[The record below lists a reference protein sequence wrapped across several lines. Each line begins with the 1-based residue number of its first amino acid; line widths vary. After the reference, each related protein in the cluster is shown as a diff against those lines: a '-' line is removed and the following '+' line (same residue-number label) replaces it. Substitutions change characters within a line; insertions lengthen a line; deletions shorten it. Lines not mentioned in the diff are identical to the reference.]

1 MVEKRLYETVKD
13 FAKDYRTEII
23 PMLKSKGFTLS
34 INTSKGSYYNDGRI
48 NFMIKKVP
56 NNFYVW
62 TNEYS
67 RYNKTEKSQ
76 KLLNT
81 IRDRVRNLIAV
92 TTDGLD
98 VDLNFDYHKDVR
110 YKPIPEG
117 WDFDNVN
124 N

>member
-1 MVEKRLYETVKD
+1 MVEKRKYETVKD
-13 FAKDYRTEII
+13 FAKDYRKEII

-34 INTSKGSYYNDGRI
+34 VNTSKGSYWNDGRI
-48 NFMIKKVP
+48 SFVIKKVP

-67 RYNKTEKSQ
+67 RYNKTEKSN

-98 VDLNFDYHKDVR
+98 VDLNFDYHRNVR

-117 WDFDNVN
+117 WDDEQNS
-124 N
+124 

>member
-1 MVEKRLYETVKD
+1 MVEKRQYETIKE

-23 PMLKSKGFTLS
+23 PMMKSKGFTLS
-34 INTSKGSYYNDGRI
+34 INTSKGSYWNDGRM

-81 IRDRVRNLIAV
+81 IRDRVRNLISV

-98 VDLNFDYHKDVR
+98 VDLNFDYHRNVR
-110 YKPIPEG
+110 YKPVPEG
-117 WDFDNVN
+117 WDDEQNS
-124 N
+124 

>member
-1 MVEKRLYETVKD
+1 MVEKRQYETIKE
-13 FAKDYRTEII
+13 FAKDYRTEIG

-34 INTSKGSYYNDGRI
+34 ISTSKGSYWNDGRM
-48 NFMIKKVP
+48 NFQIKKIP
-56 NNFYVW
+56 SNFYVW
-62 TNEYS
+62 TNEYN

-81 IRDRVRNLIAV
+81 IRDRVKKLVAEN
-92 TTDGLD
+92 TTLD

-117 WDFDNVN
+117 WDDEQNS
-124 N
+124 

>member
-1 MVEKRLYETVKD
+1 MVEKRQYETIKE

-34 INTSKGSYYNDGRI
+34 INTSRGSYYQDGRM
-48 NFMIKKVP
+48 NFVIKKIP
-56 NNFYVW
+56 SNFYVW

-81 IRDRVRNLIAV
+81 IRDRVKNLIAV
-92 TTDGLD
+92 TTDLLD

-117 WDFDNVN
+117 WDDERNS
-124 N
+124 

>member
-1 MVEKRLYETVKD
+1 MVEKRKYETVKD

-34 INTSKGSYYNDGRI
+34 INTSKGSYWNDGRM
-48 NFMIKKVP
+48 NFQIKKIP

-67 RYNKTEKSQ
+67 KYHKTDKSQ

-81 IRDRVRNLIAV
+81 IRDRVKKLVAEN
-92 TTDGLD
+92 TTLD

-117 WDFDNVN
+117 WDDERNS
-124 N
+124 

>member
-1 MVEKRLYETVKD
+1 MVEKRQYETVKD

-34 INTSKGSYYNDGRI
+34 INTSKGSYWNDGRM
-48 NFMIKKVP
+48 NFQIKKIP
-56 NNFYVW
+56 SNFYVW

-67 RYNKTEKSQ
+67 KYNKTEKSQ

-81 IRDRVRNLIAV
+81 IRDRVRNLLLS
-92 TTDGLD
+92 TDLD

-110 YKPIPEG
+110 YKPVPDG
-117 WDFDNVN
+117 WDDDDRNY
-124 N
+124 

>member
-1 MVEKRLYETVKD
+1 MVEKRQYETVKD

-34 INTSKGSYYNDGRI
+34 INTSKGSYWNDGRM
-48 NFMIKKVP
+48 NFMIKKIP
-56 NNFYVW
+56 SNFYVW

-117 WDFDNVN
+117 WDDERNS
-124 N
+124 

>member
-1 MVEKRLYETVKD
+1 MVEKRQYETIKE

-23 PMLKSKGFTLS
+23 PMMKSKGFTLS
-34 INTSKGSYYNDGRI
+34 INTSKGSYWNDGRM
-48 NFMIKKVP
+48 NFQIKKVP

-81 IRDRVRNLIAV
+81 IRDRVRNLISV

-110 YKPIPEG
+110 YKEIPEG
-117 WDFDNVN
+117 WDDEQNS
-124 N
+124 

>member
-1 MVEKRLYETVKD
+1 MVEKRQYETIKE

-23 PMLKSKGFTLS
+23 PMMKSKGFTLS
-34 INTSKGSYYNDGRI
+34 INTSKGSYWNDGRM
-48 NFMIKKVP
+48 NFQIKKVP

-81 IRDRVRNLIAV
+81 IRDRVKNLIAV
-92 TTDGLD
+92 TTDLD
-98 VDLNFDYHKDVR
+98 IDLNFDYHRDVR
-110 YKPIPEG
+110 YKEIPEG
-117 WDFDNVN
+117 WDDERNS
-124 N
+124 

>member
-1 MVEKRLYETVKD
+1 MVEKRQYETIKE

-23 PMLKSKGFTLS
+23 PMMKSKGFTLS
-34 INTSKGSYYNDGRI
+34 INTSKGSYWNDGRM
-48 NFMIKKVP
+48 NFQIKKVP

-81 IRDRVRNLIAV
+81 IRDRVRNLISV

-98 VDLNFDYHKDVR
+98 VDLNFDYHKNVR
-110 YKPIPEG
+110 YKPVPEG
-117 WDFDNVN
+117 WDDEQNS
-124 N
+124 

>member
-1 MVEKRLYETVKD
+1 MVEKRQYETIKE

-34 INTSKGSYYNDGRI
+34 INTSKGSYWMDGRM
-48 NFMIKKVP
+48 NFVIKKIP
-56 NNFYVW
+56 SNFYVW

-81 IRDRVRNLIAV
+81 MRDRVKNLIAV
-92 TTDGLD
+92 TTDLD
-98 VDLNFDYHKDVR
+98 VDLAFDYDKNIH

-117 WDFDNVN
+117 WDDERKS
-124 N
+124 

>member
-1 MVEKRLYETVKD
+1 MVEKRQYETIKE

-23 PMLKSKGFTLS
+23 PMMKSKGFTLS
-34 INTSKGSYYNDGRI
+34 INTSRGSYYQDGRM
-48 NFMIKKVP
+48 NFVIKKIP
-56 NNFYVW
+56 SNFYVW

-81 IRDRVRNLIAV
+81 IRDRVRNLISV

>member
-1 MVEKRLYETVKD
+1 MVEKRQYETIKE

-23 PMLKSKGFTLS
+23 PMMKSKGFTLS
-34 INTSKGSYYNDGRI
+34 INTSKGSYWNDGRM
-48 NFMIKKVP
+48 NFMIKKIP
-56 NNFYVW
+56 SNFYVW

-117 WDFDNVN
+117 WDDERNS
-124 N
+124 

>member
-1 MVEKRLYETVKD
+1 MYVY
-13 FAKDYRTEII
+13 
-23 PMLKSKGFTLS
+23 
-34 INTSKGSYYNDGRI
+34 TSFYKYNL
-48 NFMIKKVP
+48 N
-56 NNFYVW
+56 NCNCNFYVW
-62 TNEYS
+62 TSEYN

-81 IRDRVRNLIAV
+81 IRDRVKKLIAV

-117 WDFDNVN
+117 WDDEQNS
-124 N
+124 

>member
-1 MVEKRLYETVKD
+1 MVEKRQYETIKE

-23 PMLKSKGFTLS
+23 PMMKSKGFTLS
-34 INTSKGSYYNDGRI
+34 INTSKGSYWNDGRM

-81 IRDRVRNLIAV
+81 IRDRVRNLISV

>member
-1 MVEKRLYETVKD
+1 MVEKRQYETIKE

-34 INTSKGSYYNDGRI
+34 INTSRGSYYQDGRM
-48 NFMIKKVP
+48 NFVIKKIP
-56 NNFYVW
+56 SNFYVW

-81 IRDRVRNLIAV
+81 IRDRVKNLIAV
-92 TTDGLD
+92 TTDLLD

-117 WDFDNVN
+117 WDSDNGN

>member
-1 MVEKRLYETVKD
+1 MVEKRQYETIKE

-34 INTSKGSYYNDGRI
+34 ISTSKGSYWTDGRI
-48 NFMIKKVP
+48 NFVIKKIP
-56 NNFYVW
+56 SNFYVW
-62 TNEYS
+62 TSEYS
-67 RYNKTEKSQ
+67 RYQKTEKSM
-76 KLLNT
+76 KLLDT

-117 WDFDNVN
+117 WDDERNS
-124 N
+124 

>member
-1 MVEKRLYETVKD
+1 MVEKRQYETIKE

-34 INTSKGSYYNDGRI
+34 ISTSKGSYWHDGRM
-48 NFMIKKVP
+48 NFMIKKIP
-56 NNFYVW
+56 SNFYVW

-81 IRDRVRNLIAV
+81 IRYRVKNLIREN
-92 TTDGLD
+92 TDLD
-98 VDLNFDYHKDVR
+98 VDLNFDYDTKIH
-110 YKPIPEG
+110 YKEIPKG
-117 WDFDNVN
+117 WDDERNS
-124 N
+124 

>member
-1 MVEKRLYETVKD
+1 MVEKRQYETIKE

-23 PMLKSKGFTLS
+23 PMMKSKGFTLS
-34 INTSKGSYYNDGRI
+34 INTSKGSYWNDGRM
-48 NFMIKKVP
+48 NFQIKKVP
-56 NNFYVW
+56 SNFYVW

-117 WDFDNVN
+117 WDDERNS
-124 N
+124 

>member
-1 MVEKRLYETVKD
+1 MVEKRQYETIKE

-34 INTSKGSYYNDGRI
+34 INTSRGSYYQDGRM
-48 NFMIKKVP
+48 NFVIKKIP
-56 NNFYVW
+56 SNFYVC

-67 RYNKTEKSQ
+67 RYNKSEKSQ

-81 IRDRVRNLIAV
+81 IRDRVKNLIAV
-92 TTDGLD
+92 TTDLD
-98 VDLNFDYHKDVR
+98 VDLNFDYHRDVR

-117 WDFDNVN
+117 WDDERNS
-124 N
+124 

>member
-1 MVEKRLYETVKD
+1 MNKEYETIKE

-34 INTSKGSYYNDGRI
+34 INTSRGSYYQDGRM
-48 NFMIKKVP
+48 NFVIKKIP
-56 NNFYVW
+56 SNFYVW

-81 IRDRVRNLIAV
+81 MRDRVKNLIAV
-92 TTDGLD
+92 TTDLD
-98 VDLNFDYHKDVR
+98 VDLNFDYHRDVR

-117 WDFDNVN
+117 WDDERNS
-124 N
+124 

>member
-1 MVEKRLYETVKD
+1 MVEKRQYETIKE

-34 INTSKGSYYNDGRI
+34 INTSRGSYYQDGRM
-48 NFMIKKVP
+48 NFIIKKIP
-56 NNFYVW
+56 SNFYVW

-81 IRDRVRNLIAV
+81 IRDRVKNLIAV
-92 TTDGLD
+92 TTDLD
-98 VDLNFDYHKDVR
+98 VDLNFDYHRDVR
-110 YKPIPEG
+110 YKEIPEG
-117 WDFDNVN
+117 WDDERNS
-124 N
+124 

>member
-1 MVEKRLYETVKD
+1 MVEKRQYETIKE

-23 PMLKSKGFTLS
+23 PMMKSKGFTLS
-34 INTSKGSYYNDGRI
+34 INTSKGSYWNDGRI
-48 NFMIKKVP
+48 NFQIKKVP

-67 RYNKTEKSQ
+67 RYNKTEKSN

-98 VDLNFDYHKDVR
+98 VDLNFDYHRNVR
-110 YKPIPEG
+110 YKPVPEG
-117 WDFDNVN
+117 WDDEQNS
-124 N
+124 